1 MPFFGAGALGV
12 EACGAAF
19 CFAVLGVRADPW
31 PLDGCEGFDG
41 CAFFIAVG
49 CGCGCSFAE
58 FAGTCLGERGF
69 CACCWPVA
77 GLDLAGWDFC
87 GFAGCGEAFFALEE
101 EDGLGACFG
110 FSALGRACCAG
121 FTAPFWEGWVTGFAA
136 GFGELLRVEG
146 VFGEDL
152 DGVVLK
158 LAPRRGR

>member
-1 MPFFGAGALGV
+1 MP
-12 EACGAAF
+12 
-19 CFAVLGVRADPW
+19 GVRAELW
-31 PLDGCEGFDG
+31 SLGGCEGCDG
-41 CAFFIAVG
+41 FAFFFGVG
-49 CGCGCSFAE
+49 CGCGCSCAE

-121 FTAPFWEGWVTGFAA
+121 FTAPF
-136 GFGELLRVEG
+136 
-146 VFGEDL
+146 
-152 DGVVLK
+152 
-158 LAPRRGR
+158 